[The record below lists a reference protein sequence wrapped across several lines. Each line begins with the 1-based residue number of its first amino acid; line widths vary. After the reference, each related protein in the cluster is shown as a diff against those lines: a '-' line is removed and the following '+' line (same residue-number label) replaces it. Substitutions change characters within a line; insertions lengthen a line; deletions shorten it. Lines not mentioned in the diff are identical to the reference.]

1 MARSRRLLTLCL
13 LVAVTLSL
21 AAPVFGAGKS
31 SGEKGFNQGLQAF
44 KRGNFEAA
52 ISSWATAAEAYE
64 REGRP
69 RERLLALTHLAEAYS
84 ALGRYREA
92 SKTLGI
98 ALDLAERSSD
108 AMQIAAVLSRL
119 GTVHSALGE
128 AAIAEG
134 YLTRGLRLAR
144 DGGDRGLTA
153 ALLNDLGNVLVVEKR
168 DADAL
173 AAYQESATLAEQ
185 AGRPTL
191 AARALTNAATTLHRT
206 GRPADAEASLD
217 VAVRALRS
225 AGASHEIGL
234 TLVSA
239 ALAYQALRA
248 SRPEARDS
256 LSLKAAAA
264 LREAAA
270 ASAGDRR
277 TASYAWGYLGALYE
291 EEHRYN
297 EALELTRRATFAAQ
311 QVTAPESLYRWQWQS
326 GRVLKKLGS
335 TQAALAAYR
344 RAVTTLQ
351 SIRPELIRDGAVQ
364 GSFRETLGPLYLEL
378 VDLLLQQAATG
389 QTGAVVEP
397 LLTEARDVVELF
409 KVAELRDYFR
419 DDCVDL
425 ALAKVTKLDVLAQ
438 SAVIVYPI
446 LLPDRTELLVSLR
459 SGLKRVTVPVGV
471 DRVTQE
477 VRQLRRKLEKR
488 TTREFLPHAQ
498 QLYDWLI
505 RPLEPELDAARTKTL
520 VFVPDGALRTI
531 PMAALHDGQRFLI
544 AKYALATTP
553 GLNLTEP
560 RPVNRDNTR
569 VLALG
574 VTKAIQGFPPLPNVA
589 AELQS
594 LAGMFRTTAL
604 VDESFTLAN
613 VERNLKDE
621 PFTIVHIASHGQF
634 GGDPQSTFLL
644 AFDDK
649 LTMDRLGQFIGLFKF
664 RDNPLELLTLSAC
677 DTAEGDD
684 RAALG
689 LAGLAVKAGARS
701 ALATLWNINDPV
713 SAELVA
719 EFYRQLEDRSVSR
732 AVALQRAQVKL
743 LDDPRYDHPGFW
755 APFLLINNWL

>member
-1 MARSRRLLTLCL
+1 MARSRRLLMLCL
-13 LVAVTLSL
+13 LVAVALSL

-31 SGEKGFNQGLQAF
+31 SGEKGFTQGLQAF
-44 KRGNFEAA
+44 RRGNFEAA
-52 ISSWATAAEAYE
+52 ITSWATAAEAYE
-64 REGRP
+64 REGKP

-92 SKTLGI
+92 GKTLDI

-108 AMQIAAVLSRL
+108 PMQIAAVLSRL
-119 GTVHSALGE
+119 GTVHAALGE

-144 DGGDRGLTA
+144 DGGDRALTA

-206 GRPADAEASLD
+206 GRPVDAEASLD

-225 AGASHEIGL
+225 AGPSHEVGL

-351 SIRPELIRDGAVQ
+351 SIRPELIREGAVQ

-459 SGLKRVTVPVGV
+459 SGLKRVTVPVGA

-505 RPLEPELDAARTKTL
+505 RPLAPDLDAARTKTL

-560 RPVNRDNTR
+560 RPLNRENTR

-594 LAGMFRTTAL
+594 LQGMFPTTAL
-604 VDESFTLAN
+604 VDESFNLVN
-613 VERNLKDE
+613 VERKLKDE

>member
-1 MARSRRLLTLCL
+1 
-13 LVAVTLSL
+13 
-21 AAPVFGAGKS
+21 
-31 SGEKGFNQGLQAF
+31 
-44 KRGNFEAA
+44 
-52 ISSWATAAEAYE
+52 
-64 REGRP
+64 
-69 RERLLALTHLAEAYS
+69 
-84 ALGRYREA
+84 
-92 SKTLGI
+92 
-98 ALDLAERSSD
+98 
-108 AMQIAAVLSRL
+108 
-119 GTVHSALGE
+119 
-128 AAIAEG
+128 
-134 YLTRGLRLAR
+134 
-144 DGGDRGLTA
+144 
-153 ALLNDLGNVLVVEKR
+153 
-168 DADAL
+168 
-173 AAYQESATLAEQ
+173 
-185 AGRPTL
+185 
-191 AARALTNAATTLHRT
+191 
-206 GRPADAEASLD
+206 
-217 VAVRALRS
+217 
-225 AGASHEIGL
+225 
-234 TLVSA
+234 
-239 ALAYQALRA
+239 
-248 SRPEARDS
+248 
-256 LSLKAAAA
+256 
-264 LREAAA
+264 
-270 ASAGDRR
+270 
-277 TASYAWGYLGALYE
+277 
-291 EEHRYN
+291 
-297 EALELTRRATFAAQ
+297 
-311 QVTAPESLYRWQWQS
+311 
-326 GRVLKKLGS
+326 
-335 TQAALAAYR
+335 
-344 RAVTTLQ
+344 
-351 SIRPELIRDGAVQ
+351 
-364 GSFRETLGPLYLEL
+364 
-378 VDLLLQQAATG
+378 
-389 QTGAVVEP
+389 VVEP

-459 SGLKRVTVPVGV
+459 SGLKRVTVPVDA

-477 VRQLRRKLEKR
+477 VDSFAGSSKSGRRASSCR
-488 TTREFLPHAQ
+488 TPSSCT
-498 QLYDWLI
+498 DWLI

-594 LAGMFRTTAL
+594 LARMFRTTAL

-613 VERNLKDE
+613 VERSLKDE

-719 EFYRQLEDRSVSR
+719 DSIGSSR
-732 AVALQRAQVKL
+732 TGRCPGPWPCSA
-743 LDDPRYDHPGFW
+743 PR
-755 APFLLINNWL
+755 

>member
-1 MARSRRLLTLCL
+1 MARSSRLLTLCL
-13 LVAVTLSL
+13 FVALALSL
-21 AAPVFGAGKS
+21 AAPVLGAEKS

-44 KRGNFEAA
+44 KRGHFEAA
-52 ISSWATAAEAYE
+52 ITSWATAAEAYE
-64 REGRP
+64 REGKP
-69 RERLLALTHLAEAYS
+69 RERLLALMHLAEAYS

-92 SKTLGI
+92 GKTLGI

-108 AMQIAAVLSRL
+108 PMQIAAVLSRL
-119 GTVHSALGE
+119 GTVHAALGE
-128 AAIAEG
+128 PAIAEG

-206 GRPADAEASLD
+206 GRAVDAEASLD
-217 VAVRALRS
+217 AAVRALRS
-225 AGASHEIGL
+225 AGSSHEVGL

-248 SRPEARDS
+248 LRPEARDS
-256 LSLKAAAA
+256 LSLKAATA

-351 SIRPELIRDGAVQ
+351 SIRPELIRDGAAQ

-389 QTGAVVEP
+389 QTGVVVEP

-459 SGLKRVTVPVGV
+459 SGLKRVTVPVGA

-505 RPLEPELDAARTKTL
+505 RPLEPDLDAARTKTL

-544 AKYALATTP
+544 ARYALATTP

-560 RPVNRDNTR
+560 RPVNRENTR

-574 VTKAIQGFPPLPNVA
+574 VTKAVQGFPPLPNVA
-589 AELQS
+589 AELKS
-594 LAGMFRTTAL
+594 LQGMFVTTAL

-743 LDDPRYDHPGFW
+743 LDNPRYDHPGFW

>member
-1 MARSRRLLTLCL
+1 MAGSRRLLAPCL
-13 LVAVTLSL
+13 LAALVLSL
-21 AAPVFGAGKS
+21 ASHAFAAEPPPADKS
-31 SGEKGFNQGLQAF
+31 FNLGVQAF
-44 KRGNFEAA
+44 KRGDFEDA
-52 ISSWATAAEAYE
+52 IASWTAAADAYE
-64 REGRP
+64 RQGKP
-69 RERLLALTHLAEAYS
+69 RERMLALTHLAEAYS
-84 ALGRYREA
+84 ALGRYRQA
-92 SKTLGI
+92 STTLGI
-98 ALDLAERSSD
+98 ALDLAERSGDS
-108 AMQIAAVLSRL
+108 ARIASVLSRL
-119 GTVHSALGE
+119 GNVHGALGE
-128 AAIAEG
+128 PEVAERH
-134 YLTRGLRLAR
+134 LERGLRLAR
-144 DGGDRGLTA
+144 ERGDRSLTA
-153 ALLNDLGNVLVVEKR
+153 ALLNDLGNVLVTKKQ
-168 DADAL
+168 DAEAL
-173 AAYQESATLAEQ
+173 AAYRESAALAEQ

-191 AARALTNAATTLHRT
+191 AGRALTNTATTLQRT
-206 GRPADAEASLD
+206 GRPAESEASLD
-217 VAVRALRS
+217 AAVRALRS
-225 AGASHEIGL
+225 AAASHEVGF
-234 TLVSA
+234 TLVSV

-248 SRPEARDS
+248 SLPEARDS
-256 LSLKAAAA
+256 LSLKAASA
-264 LREAAA
+264 LREAVP

-277 TASYAWGYLGALYE
+277 TVSYAWGYLGALYE
-291 EEHRYN
+291 EEQRYN

-311 QVTAPESLYRWQWQS
+311 QVSAPESLYRWQWQS

-335 TQAALAAYR
+335 VEAALAAYR

-351 SIRPELIRDGAVQ
+351 SIRPELIREGAAP

-378 VDLLLQQAATG
+378 VDLLLQQAATRPG
-389 QTGAVVEP
+389 SEAVTP
-397 LLTEARDVVELF
+397 LLTEARDVVELS

-438 SAVIVYPI
+438 SAIIVYPI

-459 SGLKRVTVPVGV
+459 TGLKRVTVPVGA

-505 RPLEPELDAARTKTL
+505 RPLEPDLDAARAETL

-560 RPVNRDNTR
+560 RPLNRENTR

-574 VTKAIQGFPPLPNVA
+574 VTKAVQGFPPLPNVA
-589 AELQS
+589 AELLS
-594 LAGMFRTTAL
+594 LRGLFPTTEL
-604 VDESFTLAN
+604 VDETFNLVN
-613 VERNLKDE
+613 VERKLKDE
-621 PFTIVHIASHGQF
+621 VFTIVHIASHGQF
-634 GGDPQSTFLL
+634 GGAPQATFML

-743 LDDPRYDHPGFW
+743 LDNPRYDHPGFW

>member
-31 SGEKGFNQGLQAF
+31 SGEKGLNQGLQAF

-69 RERLLALTHLAEAYS
+69 REQLLALTHLAEAYS

-92 SKTLGI
+92 GKTLGI

-108 AMQIAAVLSRL
+108 RMQIAAVLSRL
-119 GTVHSALGE
+119 GTVHAALGE

-225 AGASHEIGL
+225 AGPSHEVGL

-351 SIRPELIRDGAVQ
+351 SIRPELIREGAVQ

-378 VDLLLQQAATG
+378 VDLLLQQAATTG

-438 SAVIVYPI
+438 SAV
-446 LLPDRTELLVSLR
+446 
-459 SGLKRVTVPVGV
+459 
-471 DRVTQE
+471 
-477 VRQLRRKLEKR
+477 
-488 TTREFLPHAQ
+488 
-498 QLYDWLI
+498 
-505 RPLEPELDAARTKTL
+505 
-520 VFVPDGALRTI
+520 
-531 PMAALHDGQRFLI
+531 
-544 AKYALATTP
+544 
-553 GLNLTEP
+553 
-560 RPVNRDNTR
+560 
-569 VLALG
+569 
-574 VTKAIQGFPPLPNVA
+574 
-589 AELQS
+589 
-594 LAGMFRTTAL
+594 
-604 VDESFTLAN
+604 
-613 VERNLKDE
+613 
-621 PFTIVHIASHGQF
+621 
-634 GGDPQSTFLL
+634 
-644 AFDDK
+644 
-649 LTMDRLGQFIGLFKF
+649 
-664 RDNPLELLTLSAC
+664 
-677 DTAEGDD
+677 
-684 RAALG
+684 
-689 LAGLAVKAGARS
+689 
-701 ALATLWNINDPV
+701 
-713 SAELVA
+713 
-719 EFYRQLEDRSVSR
+719 
-732 AVALQRAQVKL
+732 
-743 LDDPRYDHPGFW
+743 
-755 APFLLINNWL
+755 